1 MIGGLIKK
9 LLEHKKINT
18 QFNEISNAKDIEL
31 KKQSISPN
39 LEKMIDIF
47 NHIYSIPLNKDVII
61 RTINIGGLNIKAA
74 TIAINSISDYKIIE
88 EHLLSPL
95 LTNENSEKEIE
106 DLIEFQSLVKIQM
119 IQDAID
125 KINDGGLILIVDGF
139 PFAYGMTASAMAS
152 RQIDKPEN
160 ELTLK
165 GSKEGFTEKLNVNV
179 SLIRK
184 RIKNE
189 SLIFETSVI
198 SKRARNQVSI
208 VYLKDLTN
216 ETLLLNIREKLA
228 KLDVDSIHNIA
239 LLEQYIEDRK
249 TSLFPTVLYTER
261 PDRAVS
267 YIDNGYIVLIM
278 DNSPAAL
285 VVPATFWSFYHTAE
299 DHYMRFI
306 PANFTRL
313 MRMMAIF
320 ITLFMSAIYVAM
332 TSFHAEMIPHDL
344 LLAIAATRER
354 VPFPAFVEVFLME
367 IAFDLIR
374 EAGLRVPA
382 PIGPTIGIV
391 GALILGQAAVQ
402 ANIVSP
408 IVVIVVALAGL
419 CSFILGDVNM
429 DYSIRLSR
437 YFFIMTAALFGI
449 YGMTAGF
456 VIGIF
461 YLVSLKSFGVPYL
474 APFTPR
480 YFSSN
485 DSLFRR
491 LLQDEVFRPGYLK
504 PKDMKKN

>member
-9 LLEHKKINT
+9 MLVSKKKNT
-18 QFNEISNAKDIEL
+18 PFPEKSNTKDIEL
-31 KKQSISPN
+31 KNQPIHPN
-39 LEKMIDIF
+39 LEKMIEIF
-47 NHIYSIPLNKDVII
+47 NHIYSIPINADVNI
-61 RTINIGGLNIKAA
+61 RTITIGGLNRKAA
-74 TIAINSISDYKIIE
+74 TIAINSIADFKMIE

-95 LTNENSEKEIE
+95 LKNENPTKEIE
-106 DLIEFQSLVKIQM
+106 DLIEFQSLTKAM
-119 IQDAID
+119 IVHEAID
-125 KINDGGLILIVDGF
+125 IINNGGAILFIEGF
-139 PFAYGMTASAMAS
+139 TFAYGIATDAMAS

-165 GSKEGFTEKLNVNV
+165 GPKESFAEKLDLNI

-189 SLIFETSVI
+189 NLMVETLTI
-198 SKRARNQVSI
+198 SKRARNTACL
-208 VYLKDLTN
+208 VYIKDLTN
-216 ETLLLNIREKLA
+216 EELLNNVRTKLEKI
-228 KLDVDSIHNIA
+228 DVDSVQNIA
-239 LLEQYIEDRK
+239 LLEQYIEERK
-249 TSLFPTVLYTER
+249 TSLFPTILYTER
-261 PDRAVS
+261 PDRATA
-267 YIDNGYIVLIM
+267 YLDNGYIVLIM
-278 DNSPAAL
+278 DSSPAAL
-285 VVPATFWSFYHTAE
+285 IVPATFWSFYHTAE

-306 PANFTRL
+306 PANFTRIL
-313 MRMMAIF
+313 RMLAIF
-320 ITLFMSAIYVAM
+320 ITLFMSSIYVAM
-332 TSFHAEMIPHDL
+332 TSYHSEMIPPDL
-344 LLAIAATRER
+344 LLAIAATREK
-354 VPFPAFVEVFLME
+354 VPLPAFLEVFLME

-429 DYSIRLSR
+429 DYTIRLSR
-437 YFFIMTAALFGI
+437 YIFILTAAAFGI

-456 VIGIF
+456 ILGIF
-461 YLVSLKSFGVPYL
+461 YVVSIKSFGVPYL
-474 APFTPR
+474 SPLTPR

-485 DSLFRR
+485 DTIFRR
-491 LLQDEVFRPGYLK
+491 LLKDEVFRPGYLK

>member
-1 MIGGLIKK
+1 MLGDLIKK
-9 LLEHKKINT
+9 MLIHKKKSAH
-18 QFNEISNAKDIEL
+18 FNEKSNAKEIEL
-31 KKQSISPN
+31 KQQPIQPN
-39 LEKMIDIF
+39 LKKMIKIF
-47 NHIYSIPLNKDVII
+47 NDIYSIPTNEDVNI
-61 RTINIGGLNIKAA
+61 RTITIGGLKLKAA
-74 TIAINSISDYKIIE
+74 TIAINSIADFKIIE

-95 LTNENSEKEIE
+95 LSNENPDKEIE
-106 DLIEFQSLVKIQM
+106 DLIEFQSLTKVHTIQEVIEKVNNGSTVLFIEGKRFAFSM
-119 IQDAID
+119 NTDA
-125 KINDGGLILIVDGF
+125 F
-139 PFAYGMTASAMAS
+139 AS

-165 GSKEGFTEKLNVNV
+165 GSKESFSEKLDTNI

-189 SLIFETSVI
+189 NLIFESRVI
-198 SKRARNQVSI
+198 SKRSRNKLSL

-216 ETLLLNIREKLA
+216 EELLNNVRERLTKIN
-228 KLDVDSIHNIA
+228 VDSIQNIA

-249 TSLFPTVLYTER
+249 TSLFPTILYTER

-278 DNSPAAL
+278 DSSPSAIIL
-285 VVPATFWSFYHTAE
+285 PATFWSFYHTAE
-299 DHYMRFI
+299 DHYMRFV
-306 PANFTRL
+306 PANFTRIL
-313 MRMMAIF
+313 RMMAIF
-320 ITLFMSAIYVAM
+320 ITLFSSGIYVSM
-332 TSFHAEMIPHDL
+332 TSYHTEMIPPDL

-354 VPFPAFVEVFLME
+354 VPFPAFVEVLLME

-437 YFFIMTAALFGI
+437 YLFIIAASLFGI
-449 YGMTAGF
+449 FGMTGGF
-456 VIGIF
+456 IIGIF
-461 YLVSLKSFGVPYL
+461 YLVSIKSFGVPYL
-474 APFTPR
+474 APFTPK

-485 DSLFRR
+485 DTMFRR
-491 LLQDEVFRPGYLK
+491 LLKDEVFRPGYLK